1 MVLRKLDLAS
11 FCGQSKKNIRLKM
24 NLKKGLDLPILGEPE
39 QVIHD
44 GPAVRS
50 VAVNAADFIGLK
62 PRLLVSEGDSVKTGQ
77 PLFIHK
83 DSPEI
88 QYTSPASGRIRAINR
103 GARRALETIVIDLS
117 ENNGDYTFAAYLAGG
132 LNKVTREEAQD
143 NLYKS
148 GLWTSFRTRPYSKVP
163 SAGDVP
169 NSIFVTAMDSNPL
182 AADASVIIEKSI
194 DDFNAGLEIIAKL
207 TDGKV
212 HVCHAPNGVKPAKI
226 DDVKYH
232 TFSGPHP
239 AGLAGTHIHFIE
251 PVHSERS
258 VWSINYQDVISIGRL
273 FLSGRLDVERVI
285 ALAGPLA
292 SKPRLI
298 STRVGASTLDL
309 TEGEIKDD
317 TPCRVISG
325 SVLTGRHAVEQFA
338 FLGRYDTQITLM
350 EEDRKREVLGWL
362 IPRFSKYSFINV
374 HLSSLFRRSFK
385 FPFGTNL
392 NGSPRA
398 MVPLGSYERVIPM
411 DILPT
416 QLLRAILVK
425 DTDQAQKLGVLELA
439 EEDLALCS
447 FICHSKYE
455 YGEAL
460 RATLD
465 KIEKEG

>member
-1 MVLRKLDLAS
+1 
-11 FCGQSKKNIRLKM
+11 M
-24 NLKKGLDLPILGEPE
+24 NLNKGLDLPILGEPE
-39 QVIHD
+39 QVIHE

-50 VAVNAADFIGLK
+50 VAVTASDYIGLK
-62 PRLLVSEGDSVKTGQ
+62 PRILVSEGDSVKTGQ

-83 DSPEI
+83 DAPEI

-103 GARRALETIVIDLS
+103 GPRRALETIVIDLS

-132 LNKVTREEAQD
+132 LNKLTREEAQD

-148 GLWTSFRTRPYSKVP
+148 GLWTSFKTRPYSKVP
-163 SAGDVP
+163 QTGEVP
-169 NSIFVTAMDSNPL
+169 SSIFVTAMDTNPL
-182 AADASVIIEKSI
+182 AADASVIIEKSQ
-194 DDFNAGLEIIAKL
+194 DDFNAGLEIITKL

-212 HVCHAPNGVKPAKI
+212 HVCHAPKAVKQANI
-226 DDVKYH
+226 ENVKYH
-232 TFSGPHP
+232 DFSGPHP

-251 PVHSERS
+251 PVHAEKS
-258 VWSINYQDVISIGRL
+258 VWSINYQDVIAIGRL
-273 FLSGRLDVERVI
+273 FLTGRLDVERVVAI
-285 ALAGPLA
+285 CGPLA
-292 SKPRLI
+292 AKPRLI
-298 STRVGASTLDL
+298 ATRIGASTQDL
-309 TEGEIKDD
+309 TENEIKDG

-325 SVLTGRHAVEQFA
+325 SVLTGRHAVDQFA
-338 FLGRYDTQITLM
+338 YLGRYETQITLM
-350 EEDRKREVLGWL
+350 EEDQKRDILGWL
-362 IPRFSKYSFINV
+362 IPRFSKYSFNNV
-374 HLSSLFRRSFK
+374 HLSSLFRKTFK
-385 FPFGTNL
+385 FAMGTNL

-398 MVPLGSYERVIPM
+398 MVPLGSYERVVPM

-416 QLLRAILVK
+416 QLLRSILIK
-425 DTDQAQKLGVLELA
+425 DTDQAQRLGVLELA